1 MKNDKANTDLRVKRT
16 HKLLWSALG
25 ELLLDPKKEFSSI
38 TINEICEKAM
48 VHRTTF
54 YKHFVDKYD
63 LLNLFFLQFQDEFR
77 KNSLEDRIEIPFQ
90 TIERNPK
97 RKMMDIIALKQKNDK
112 TLMNFYKNHIKEVLM
127 LDFLEL
133 KQRGKKFEIPIEI
146 IAEFYASTISS
157 LNIWWIQN
165 RGNVSA
171 VQMDEYFN
179 QMTNKSL
186 FSIRES
192 S

>member
-1 MKNDKANTDLRVKRT
+1 
-16 HKLLWSALG
+16 
-25 ELLLDPKKEFSSI
+25 
-38 TINEICEKAM
+38 
-48 VHRTTF
+48 
-54 YKHFVDKYD
+54 
-63 LLNLFFLQFQDEFR
+63 
-77 KNSLEDRIEIPFQ
+77 
-90 TIERNPK
+90 
-97 RKMMDIIALKQKNDK
+97 
-112 TLMNFYKNHIKEVLM
+112 VLM

>member
-1 MKNDKANTDLRVKRT
+1 MKNNKANIDLRVKRT

-63 LLNLFFLQFQDEFR
+63 LLNLVLLQFQDEFR

-97 RKMMDIIALKQKNDK
+97 RKIMDIIALKQKNDK

-133 KQRGKKFEIPIEI
+133 KQRGKKFEIPVEI
-146 IAEFYASTISS
+146 IADFYASAISS

-186 FSIRES
+186 FSI
-192 S
+192 